1 MARNAAGRYAD
12 GEELKV
18 AVDEAGGVV
27 SVTMD
32 DLRRA
37 HGEYGKLG
45 PHVRQEIRRWL
56 AGHGLAVLPEMR
68 NYGEDQ
74 VALYRVDS
82 PLQALVDAISDPTT
96 APNLER
102 LRNVAVP
109 EGEHSAVEVLEKVRA
124 LVLD

>member
-1 MARNAAGRYAD
+1 MARNISGRYAD
-12 GEELKV
+12 GVELKA
-18 AVDEAGGVV
+18 AVDVAGGVV
-27 SVTMD
+27 DVTMD

-68 NYGEDQ
+68 NYGEEQ

-82 PLQALVDAISDPTT
+82 PLQALVEAIRDPTT

-102 LRNVAVP
+102 LRSVAVP
-109 EGEHSAVEVLEKVRA
+109 EGEHSAVELLEKIRA
-124 LVLD
+124 LVCD